1 MLELKEIHTYYG
13 LSHILQGVSL
23 KVQAGEIVCLL
34 GRNGVGKSTTLKSI
48 MGLVPPRSGSILL
61 KGEEIAG
68 VSTHE
73 IARKGISYVPE
84 DRRIFPNLTVREN
97 LILGTQNL
105 QKASPETKKK
115 NLEKMYAHFPRLGA
129 RKNQL
134 GGTFS
139 GGEQQMLTIA
149 RGLMGNPQLML
160 LDEPCEGLAP
170 IIVLELTKII
180 AILCK
185 REGLT
190 LLLVEQNAHV
200 ALKLAQRGYVLEKGA
215 VTYQGPSDEMRTSEE
230 VKKKCG
236 I

>member
-1 MLELKEIHTYYG
+1 MLELKDIHAYYG
-13 LSHILQGVSL
+13 RSHILQGVSL
-23 KVQAGEIVCLL
+23 DVQAGEIVCLL

-48 MGLVPPRSGSILL
+48 MGLVPPRSGSVLF
-61 KGEEIAG
+61 KVKEIAG
-68 VSTHE
+68 VPTHE
-73 IARKGISYVPE
+73 IAKKGISYVPE

-97 LILGTQNL
+97 LILGTRNL
-105 QKASPETKKK
+105 QKSTPETKRK
-115 NLEKMYAHFPRLGA
+115 NLEKMYTYFPRLGA

-170 IIVLELTKII
+170 IIVQELTKLIP
-180 AILCK
+180 ALCQS
-185 REGLT
+185 EGLT

-200 ALKLAQRGYVLEKGA
+200 ALKLAQRGYVLEKGE
-215 VTYQGPSDEMRTSEE
+215 VTYHGPTDEMRESEE